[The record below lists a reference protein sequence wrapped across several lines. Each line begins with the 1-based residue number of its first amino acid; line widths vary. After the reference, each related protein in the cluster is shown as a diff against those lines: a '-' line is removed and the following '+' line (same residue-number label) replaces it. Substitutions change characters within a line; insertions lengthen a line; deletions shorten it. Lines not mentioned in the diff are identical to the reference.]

1 MRFEMFEG
9 PCRKT
14 SRVRLTI
21 DDRVEVYT
29 DTRYFHT
36 RCIWFD
42 YNNETEYRSV
52 KSAKLQ

>member
-1 MRFEMFEG
+1 MKFEMFEG